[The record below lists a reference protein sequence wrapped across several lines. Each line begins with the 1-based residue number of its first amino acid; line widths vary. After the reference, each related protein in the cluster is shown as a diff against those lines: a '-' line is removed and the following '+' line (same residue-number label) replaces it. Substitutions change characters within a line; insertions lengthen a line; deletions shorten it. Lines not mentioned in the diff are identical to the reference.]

1 MSDTN
6 FLEEIGKFIFST
18 KYAKYNENE
27 NRRETWDETV
37 NRVKEMHLTKYS
49 KLPNDDLKKIEEAF
63 NLVKEKKVVPSMRSM
78 QFGGKAVFAHEARLY
93 NCAVRH
99 IDSIRAFAESFYAL
113 LCGVGV
119 DFGLS
124 EKYMSR
130 LPDFVSKNDKNG
142 SVITFTVSDTIEGW
156 ADSVEAML
164 MCYFKN
170 TPFSGRKI
178 VFDYSKIRP
187 KGAPLK
193 TGGGLAPGHEGLKRA
208 HKLIKAR
215 LDYII
220 ESFKQKRMKTIDAY
234 DILMY
239 CSDAVLSG
247 GIRRAACS
255 VTFQKND
262 EDMMQAKS
270 NKKIQKYR
278 NFERISE
285 DKNSGF
291 VWYNDQRFE
300 VTLTDFE
307 FELLKKRQI
316 SWVHVEPQRA
326 RSNNSVLLLRNQ
338 ITKEL
343 VNKIV
348 QNARDWGEPGFV
360 FANDEDTLFNPCRE
374 IGFIPVTH
382 DGRCG
387 FQMCN
392 LSSING
398 AKITSVEDW
407 LKATEAAAII
417 GTLQAGY
424 TKFPYLG
431 RVSKELTEDEA
442 LLGVSITGWF
452 DNPDIMLD
460 ENNMYINA
468 KLAIKVNKEWA
479 QKIKINQAARV
490 TATKP
495 EGTSSL
501 VLGSSS
507 GIHPHHSRRYFRR
520 VQMNKLE
527 PVFQF
532 LKEINPQM
540 IEESVWSANKTD
552 DVVTFP
558 ISVHENAII
567 KKDLTSIEHLNYIKK
582 VQEFYIKSGTTEV
595 NKKDVHHNV
604 SCTVIVDDNWEE
616 IAEYLFENKDSF
628 TAVSLLSNT
637 GDKDYQQAPL
647 ENVTT
652 KADLKKFEKLVFEY
666 VPLDYSTL
674 IEKKD
679 NTKLIETVA
688 CSGGSCEII

>member
-1 MSDTN
+1 MGVN

-27 NRRETWDETV
+27 KRRETWDETV
-37 NRVKEMHLTKYS
+37 DRVKEMHMKKYAY
-49 KLPNDDLKKIEEAF
+49 LPNEDLKSIENAF
-63 NLVKEKKVVPSMRSM
+63 KLVKEKKVVPSMRSM

-99 IDSIRAFAESFYAL
+99 IDSIRSFAESFYTL

-124 EKYMSR
+124 EKFMSR
-130 LPDFVSKNDKNG
+130 LPDLVSEKDKNG
-142 SVITFTVSDTIEGW
+142 TVITYNVADDIEGW
-156 ADSVEAML
+156 ADSVEAIL

-187 KGAPLK
+187 KGTPLK
-193 TGGGLAPGHEGLKRA
+193 TGGGLAPGHEGLKMA
-208 HKLIKAR
+208 HNLIKIR

-220 ESFKQKRMKTIDAY
+220 ETCKQKRMKTIDAY

-255 VTFQKND
+255 ITFQKDDD
-262 EDMMQAKS
+262 EMMEAKT

-278 NFERISE
+278 NFERIDD
-285 DKNSGF
+285 DKHFGF

-300 VTLTDFE
+300 VTLTDYE

-326 RSNNSVLLLRNQ
+326 RSNNSVLLLRDKM
-338 ITKEL
+338 TKEE
-343 VNKIV
+343 VHSIIQK
-348 QNARDWGEPGFV
+348 AKEWGEPGFV
-360 FANDEDTLFNPCRE
+360 FANHEDTLFNPCRE
-374 IGFIPVTH
+374 IGFIPVTI

-392 LSSING
+392 LSSVNG
-398 AKITSVEDW
+398 AKVTSVEEW
-407 LKATEAAAII
+407 MEATEAATII

-424 TKFPYLG
+424 TDFPYLG
-431 RVSKELTEDEA
+431 RVTKQLTEKEA

-452 DNPDIMLD
+452 DNPDILLD
-460 ENNMYINA
+460 ENNMYVNA
-468 KLAIKVNKEWA
+468 KLAVKINKEWA
-479 QKIKINQAARV
+479 QKINIKQAARV

-501 VLGSSS
+501 VLEASS
-507 GIHPHHSRRYFRR
+507 GIHAHHARRYFRR
-520 VQMNKLE
+520 VQMNKLDQ
-527 PVFQF
+527 VYKF
-532 LKEINPQM
+532 LKEKNPHM
-540 IEESVWSANKTD
+540 TEESIWSATKTD

-558 ISVHENAII
+558 ITVSENAIL
-567 KKDLTSIEHLNYIKK
+567 KEDLSSIEHLNYIKK
-582 VQEFYIKSGTTEV
+582 VQEFYVKSGTTEV
-595 NKKDVHHNV
+595 NTKDVHHNV
-604 SCTVIVDDNWEE
+604 SCTVLVDDNWEE
-616 IAEYLFENKDSF
+616 IGDYLFDNKDSF
-628 TAVSLLSNT
+628 TIDSA
-637 GDKDYQQAPL
+637 
-647 ENVTT
+647 
-652 KADLKKFEKLVFEY
+652 
-666 VPLDYSTL
+666 
-674 IEKKD
+674 
-679 NTKLIETVA
+679 
-688 CSGGSCEII
+688 